1 MSTAKDLTLA
11 YLRMHPTEAARVL
24 EQLPFAE
31 TAVLLGAVPG
41 RIAAPVL
48 SRLVP
53 SFAARSLAN
62 VADDS
67 VVRLLRR
74 LTTPAAAAVLRHI
87 GEERRARLLGELPSA
102 MAVACRLLLRYPE
115 DSVGALADTTV
126 LTLLPATPVRE
137 VLARFKSA
145 QDDVGDFLY
154 VVDDERFLRACLRPA
169 ALLHV
174 TGTMSVGA
182 LDPVPVSRLAAQAA
196 PRSVR
201 DHPGW
206 NSFSTLPVVDR
217 DGRLIGALRQSVLM
231 QALDRT
237 PAPVRTG
244 TEPSTLVALGDAGW
258 SAAATLLHAAVGVLP
273 VSRRGQP

>member
-1 MSTAKDLTLA
+1 MSGAKDLTVA
-11 YLRMHPTEAARVL
+11 FLRAHPTEAARVL
-24 EQLPFAE
+24 EQLQPGE
-31 TAVLLGAVPG
+31 TAGLLSAVPG
-41 RIAAPVL
+41 RIAAPVV

-53 SFAARSLAN
+53 AFAARAIDS
-62 VADDS
+62 VADEN

-74 LTTPAAAAVLRHI
+74 LTTPAAAALLRHVA
-87 GEERRARLLGELPSA
+87 EQRRARLLAELPGA

-126 LTLLPATPVRE
+126 TTLLPAAPVRE
-137 VLARFKSA
+137 VLARLKTA
-145 QDDVGDFLY
+145 HDDVGDFLY

-174 TGTMSVGA
+174 TGTLSVGA
-182 LDPVPVSRLAAQAA
+182 LDPVRVPRLAAQAA

-206 NSFSTLPVVDR
+206 NHYSTLPVVDR

-231 QALDRT
+231 QALDR
-237 PAPVRTG
+237 APVAPAAG
-244 TEPSTLVALGDAGW
+244 TEPGTLAALGNVLW
-258 SAAATLLHAAVGVLP
+258 SAAATLLQSAVGALP
-273 VSRRGQP
+273 ASRRGSP